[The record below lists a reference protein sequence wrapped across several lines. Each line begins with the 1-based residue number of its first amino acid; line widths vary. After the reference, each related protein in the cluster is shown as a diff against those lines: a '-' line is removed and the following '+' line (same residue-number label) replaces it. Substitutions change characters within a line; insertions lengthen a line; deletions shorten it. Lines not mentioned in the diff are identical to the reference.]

1 LKSGRSI
8 WLLAFDRSAKVLY
21 GFGEAEPRNTQLQA
35 NTLSP
40 FFKGEETM
48 PPLVCCQLAAL
59 TIAGLFYVWRD
70 VLSRKVRD
78 SRLLRERVTYMLWV
92 AANK

>member
-1 LKSGRSI
+1 
-8 WLLAFDRSAKVLY
+8 
-21 GFGEAEPRNTQLQA
+21 
-35 NTLSP
+35 
-40 FFKGEETM
+40 M